1 MARTSVPGT
10 PVQPLLRT
18 LQLSGTRHFRTR
30 KVCGIFIG
38 NWLHGSQVS
47 KARPGAPFGWFPTQ
61 RNWSLLSSLA
71 IASRPLGMTKGEG
84 KLLRLATCLALLLSS
99 AVRAESQAP
108 NPSAPA
114 PPGILVDVGGYRVH
128 LYCAGKGNPTVMI
141 VGGAF
146 SFDWGLVQ
154 PEVARFTRVC
164 TFDPSGTARNN
175 YEYKKRRGDFSCE
188 SSPLDSDFRRSGSAS
203 GSQPWLSPNHSA
215 LTNSR
220 SRVPRSSKITAAAR
234 TFSPPSFSSCLAR
247 VSLPIPEGDRLSAL
261 SSGRSLFR

>member
-1 MARTSVPGT
+1 MEINMIL
-10 PVQPLLRT
+10 QPSPTHNFRMLKACNLLRV
-18 LQLSGTRHFRTR
+18 GGF
-30 KVCGIFIG
+30 
-38 NWLHGSQVS
+38 
-47 KARPGAPFGWFPTQ
+47 
-61 RNWSLLSSLA
+61 
-71 IASRPLGMTKGEG
+71 LG
-84 KLLRLATCLALLLSS
+84 LLLSS
-99 AVRAESQAP
+99 TLTVESQAP
-108 NPSAPA
+108 NPSAP
-114 PPGILVDVGGYRVH
+114 PPLGILVDVGGYRLH
-128 LYCAGKGNPTVMI
+128 LYCLGEGSPTVMI

-154 PEVARFTRVC
+154 PEVAKFTRVC